1 MPHSVSQLSVQPLD
15 DSLRQSSQIGAEIT
29 LPDTMRLL
37 DVKQLSAK
45 DQSTLRNALFEHSV
59 IVIRNQQGLD
69 PSVLYDISELI
80 DPQPK
85 KFHSGG
91 EKQVVDPRNIL
102 AQNNC
107 SRVPRAPQVT
117 VIGQGKFE
125 GHEDIPSLDLKH
137 LVSESRLIC
146 ARDTSF

>member
-1 MPHSVSQLSVQPLD
+1 MPHATPALTVQPLH
-15 DSLRQSSQIGAEIT
+15 DSLRQSSQVGAEVT
-29 LPDTMRLL
+29 LPESMRLL

-45 DQSTLRNALFEHSV
+45 DQSTLKSALFEHNV
-59 IVIRNQQGLD
+59 LVIRNQQGLD

-91 EKQVVDPRNIL
+91 EKQVIDPRNIL

-107 SRVPRAPQVT
+107 SRIPRAPQVT

-125 GHEDIPSLDLKH
+125 GHEDIPELNLKH
-137 LVSESRLIC
+137 LVSPVMISR
-146 ARDTSF
+146 DDQV

>member
-1 MPHSVSQLSVQPLD
+1 MPHSISPLAVHALD
-15 DSLRQSSQIGAEIT
+15 DSVRQSSQIGAEIT
-29 LPDTMRLL
+29 LPDSMRLL
-37 DVKQLSAK
+37 DVKQLSSD
-45 DQSTLRNALFEHSV
+45 DQATLKTALFEHSV

-69 PSVLYDISELI
+69 PSVLYDISALI

-85 KFHSGG
+85 KIHSGG

-107 SRVPRAPQVT
+107 SRIPRAPQVT
-117 VIGQGKFE
+117 VIGQGHFE

-137 LVSESRLIC
+137 LVGARPP
-146 ARDTSF
+146 ARDQTI